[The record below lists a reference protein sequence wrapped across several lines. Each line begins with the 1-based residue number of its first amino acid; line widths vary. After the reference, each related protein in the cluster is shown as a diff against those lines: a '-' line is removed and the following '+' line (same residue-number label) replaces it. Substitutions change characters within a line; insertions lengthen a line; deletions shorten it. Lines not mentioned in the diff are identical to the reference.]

1 LGALIQFFNNRL
13 LIEQHL
19 MPRLFDVT
27 TFDDVFSLFDERISM
42 QFIFT
47 SEQLQFREMVQRFLK
62 EKSPSSEVRR
72 LMETETGFDEKIW
85 KQLSE
90 ELGLQS
96 LPIPERYGGAGF
108 GSVELGIVMEEMGR
122 SLLCAPYFSTT
133 VLAASA
139 ILNAGSEEQ
148 KQTLLPGI
156 AEGSVRAT
164 LAMTEVNG
172 IWGASGIQLVAE
184 VKDGSIV
191 LSGEKSFVVDGHTA
205 NLLIVV
211 ARMKGTTGS
220 EGITFFTVKE
230 EAAGLEKT
238 LLKSMDTT
246 RKLARLKFVDVE
258 AQLLGVEAGGYE
270 AFLNTKDRAVIALA
284 NEMVGGAQYLL
295 DSAIAYS
302 KIRMQFGRVIGSFQ
316 AIKHKCADMLL
327 ELELAKSA
335 AYYAAAALEEEG
347 TNIPALASMAKSAA
361 GDAYMHIAAETI
373 QIHGGIG
380 FTWDQDTHLW
390 FKRAKSSEVYL
401 GGPAYHRERLMQHWG
416 EGL

>member
-1 LGALIQFFNNRL
+1 
-13 LIEQHL
+13 

-184 VKDGSIV
+184 VKDGSMV